1 MSTFLLVVA
10 LLLGLV
16 VVLQLAARADPK
28 SLAKII
34 RYVGIGLSGL
44 LGLVLLLT
52 GRFGFAVPVFMF
64 CFWLMGRRLPIPGMG
79 PAMGR
84 GFPGFGAGIGAG
96 MGAGPKTPGQAS
108 DIETAF
114 LSMSLDHDSGEMEGK
129 VLQGRFVGTRLGDL
143 NLSDLYQLLEDVSV
157 DADSVR
163 LLEAYLDR
171 HVGPDWR
178 DDAGKANGQKP
189 SSFGA
194 MTRDEAYNILGL
206 RPGAPAE
213 AIRKAHKDLML
224 KLHPDHGG
232 STLLA
237 ARVNAAKDVLLG
249 D

>member
-10 LLLGLV
+10 LLLGFV
-16 VVLQLAARADPK
+16 VILQLAARADPK

-34 RYVGIGLSGL
+34 RYVGIGVSGL

-52 GRFGFAVPVFMF
+52 GRFGFAVPVIMF

-79 PAMGR
+79 G
-84 GFPGFGAGIGAG
+84 GFPGGLGGGA
-96 MGAGPKTPGQAS
+96 KTPGQAS

-114 LSMSLDHDSGEMEGK
+114 LSMSLDHDSGEMQGK
-129 VLQGRFVGTRLGDL
+129 VLQGRFVGTRLDDL
-143 NLSDLYQLLEDVSV
+143 NLSDLYQLLEEVLV
-157 DADSVR
+157 DADSAR

-178 DDAGKANGQKP
+178 QDAGQAGGQTA

-194 MTRDEAYNILGL
+194 MTRDEAYDVLGL
-206 RPGAPAE
+206 PPGATAE
-213 AIRKAHKDLML
+213 AIRKAHKELML

-237 ARVNAAKDVLLG
+237 ARVNAAKDLLLG

>member
-1 MSTFLLVVA
+1 MSIFLLVVA
-10 LLLGLV
+10 LLLGFV

-34 RYVGIGLSGL
+34 RYVGIALSGL

-79 PAMGR
+79 GAFGGGFPR
-84 GFPGFGAGIGAG
+84 GFGG
-96 MGAGPKTPGQAS
+96 GPKTPGQAS

-114 LSMSLDHDSGEMEGK
+114 LSMSLDHDSGEMNGK
-129 VLQGRFVGTRLGDL
+129 VLQGQFVGTRLSDL
-143 NLSDLYQLLEDVSV
+143 NLSDLYVLLQEVSV
-157 DADSVR
+157 DADSAR

-178 DDAGKANGQKP
+178 EDAGQAGGQKS

-194 MTRDEAYNILGL
+194 MTREEAYDVLGL
-206 RPGAPAE
+206 RPGATAE
-213 AIRKAHKDLML
+213 AIRKAHKELML

-232 STLLA
+232 STMLA
-237 ARVNAAKDVLLG
+237 ARVNAAKDLLLG
-249 D
+249 E

>member
-1 MSTFLLVVA
+1 MSAFLLVVA
-10 LLLGLV
+10 LLLGFV
-16 VVLQLAARADPK
+16 VILQLAARADPK
-28 SLAKII
+28 ALAKII

-79 PAMGR
+79 G
-84 GFPGFGAGIGAG
+84 GFPGGFGGGS
-96 MGAGPKTPGQAS
+96 KTPGQAS

-129 VLQGRFVGTRLGDL
+129 VLQGRFVGTRLSDL
-143 NLSDLYQLLEDVSV
+143 SLSDLYQLLEEISA
-157 DADSVR
+157 DADSAR

-178 DDAGKANGQKP
+178 EDVGQTGGQKTD
-189 SSFGA
+189 SFGA
-194 MTRDEAYNILGL
+194 MTREEAYDVLGL
-206 RPGAPAE
+206 RPGATAD
-213 AIRKAHKDLML
+213 AIRKAHKELMR

-237 ARVNAAKDVLLG
+237 ARVNAAKDLLLG

>member
-1 MSTFLLVVA
+1 MSTFLLIVA

-16 VVLQLAARADPK
+16 VILQLATRADPK
-28 SLAKII
+28 ALAKII
-34 RYVGIGLSGL
+34 RYVGIGVSGL

-64 CFWLMGRRLPIPGMG
+64 CFWLMGRRLPIPGVG
-79 PAMGR
+79 G
-84 GFPGFGAGIGAG
+84 GFGGGIGG
-96 MGAGPKTPGQAS
+96 GSKTPGQAS
-108 DIETAF
+108 DIETPF

-143 NLSDLYQLLEDVSV
+143 SLSDLYQLLEEVSV
-157 DADSVR
+157 DADSAR

-178 DDAGKANGQKP
+178 QDAGQVGGEKAT
-189 SSFGA
+189 SFGA
-194 MTRDEAYNILGL
+194 MTREEAYEVLGL
-206 RPGAPAE
+206 RPGATADV
-213 AIRKAHKDLML
+213 IRKAHKELML

>member
-16 VVLQLAARADPK
+16 VALQLAARADPK
-28 SLAKII
+28 ALAKII
-34 RYVGIGLSGL
+34 RYVGIGVSGL
-44 LGLVLLLT
+44 LGLVLMFT
-52 GRFGFAVPVFMF
+52 GRFGFAIPVFMF

-79 PAMGR
+79 GIGG
-84 GFPGFGAGIGAG
+84 GFPGGFGSGS
-96 MGAGPKTPGQAS
+96 KTPGQAS

-129 VLQGRFVGTRLGDL
+129 VLQGRFVGTRLSDL
-143 NLSDLYQLLEDVSV
+143 NLSDLYQLLEEVSV
-157 DADSVR
+157 DADSAR

-171 HVGPDWR
+171 QFGPDWR
-178 DDAGKANGQKP
+178 QDAGSKGRQDT

-194 MTRDEAYNILGL
+194 MTREEAYDVLGL
-206 RPGAPAE
+206 RPGATAD
-213 AIRKAHKDLML
+213 AIRKAHKELML

-232 STLLA
+232 STILA
-237 ARVNAAKDVLLG
+237 ARVNAAKDLLLG

>member
-10 LLLGLV
+10 LLLGFV
-16 VVLQLAARADPK
+16 VILQLAARADPK
-28 SLAKII
+28 ALAKII

-79 PAMGR
+79 G
-84 GFPGFGAGIGAG
+84 GFPGGFGGGFG
-96 MGAGPKTPGQAS
+96 GGPKTPGQAS

-129 VLQGRFVGTRLGDL
+129 VLQGRFVGTRLSDL
-143 NLSDLYQLLEDVSV
+143 SLSDLYQLLEEISV
-157 DADSVR
+157 DGDSAR

-178 DDAGKANGQKP
+178 EDVGQAGGQTG

-194 MTRDEAYNILGL
+194 MTPEEAYDVLGL
-206 RPGAPAE
+206 RPGAPAD
-213 AIRKAHKDLML
+213 AIRKAHKELML

-237 ARVNAAKDVLLG
+237 ARVNAAKDLLLG